1 MIRLPPR
8 STRTDTLFPYTTL
21 FRSGQTQVV
30 SADGSVARGR
40 TADGERAPTYEKVR
54 AFKHVPCS
62 TPRAVGSSP
71 LQIGYPDELA
81 CLVTLVSRTP
91 YVDGLGWAEPGR
103 EFLLVE
109 VKMPRSEEHT
119 SELQSLMRISYAV
132 FCLKKKNTNMTLHTT
147 ES

>member
-91 YVDGLGWAEPGR
+91 YVDGLGWAAPGR
-103 EFLLVE
+103 EFLLARKSVGSGE
-109 VKMPRSEEHT
+109 TVSVRVDLGGRRHIKKQNHRLNVRSNN
-119 SELQSLMRISYAV
+119 Q
-132 FCLKKKNTNMTLHTT
+132 K
-147 ES
+147 